1 MPIDPAELRVALFSG
16 NYNYCADGVAMV
28 LNRLVGHLLKRGVQA
43 EVFAPT
49 ARVAVLEHAGTLH
62 SVPSFTFPLNTN
74 YRIAWGIP
82 KRVRR
87 RLAEFRPHLFH
98 LASPDGLGFAA
109 LRLARRMD
117 LPAVATYH
125 THIGGY
131 MKYFGLG
138 FLEPMTWKVM
148 RRFYNR
154 TRETYVPSASM
165 RDLLR
170 GKGFTCPMEVWEHGV
185 DTAKFNPERRSLEW
199 RRSHGIQDNEILVGF
214 VGRVVWE
221 KAVAVW
227 GDVIQKLEQ
236 SGRPIRSMMIGSG
249 PALDSMK
256 ARLKNTIFLG
266 YMPHET
272 LATAFASMDAFPYP
286 SVSETF
292 GCVTLEA
299 MASGVPPVAA
309 NATGSRDIVTDGVD
323 GFLCEPGNVD
333 DFANRVLQLADD
345 AALRQRLREE
355 GVRHAAGCTWEK
367 VLDQMIEHYQRV
379 VSKT

>member
-1 MPIDPAELRVALFSG
+1 MPIDPAELRVAVFSG
-16 NYNYCADGVAMV
+16 NYNYCADGVALV
-28 LNRLVGHLLKRGVQA
+28 LNRLVAYLLTRGVQV

-49 ARVAVLEHAGTLH
+49 AKTPALQHAGTLV
-62 SVPSFTFPLNTN
+62 SVPSVSFPLNSN

-87 RLAEFRPHLFH
+87 RIREFAPHLFH
-98 LASPDGLGFAA
+98 LASPDALGFAA
-109 LRLARRMD
+109 LRFARR
-117 LPAVATYH
+117 LGIPAVATYH
-125 THIGGY
+125 THFGEY

-138 FLEPMTWKVM
+138 FLEPLTWKVM

-154 TRETYVPSASM
+154 THETYVPSASM

-170 GKGFTCPMEVWEHGV
+170 GKGFTGPMEVWEHGV
-185 DTAKFNPERRSLEW
+185 DIAKFNPATRSLEW
-199 RRSHGIQDNEILVGF
+199 RRSQGIQDHEILVGF

-227 GDVIQKLEQ
+227 GDIIQKLEQ
-236 SGRPIRSMMIGSG
+236 SGRPIKSVMIGAG
-249 PALDSMK
+249 PALESMK
-256 ARLKNTIFLG
+256 ARLKHTLFPG
-266 YMPHET
+266 YMPHES
-272 LATAFASMDAFPYP
+272 LATVFASMDAFLYP

-309 NATGSRDIVTDGVD
+309 NATGSRDIITDGID
-323 GFLCEPGNVD
+323 GFLCQPGNID
-333 DFANRVLQLADD
+333 DFANRVLQLVDD
-345 AALRQRLREE
+345 LTLRERLREA

-367 VLDQMIEHYQRV
+367 VLGEMVEHYQKIL
-379 VSKT
+379 SA